1 MSESGNSTQGLNGA
15 AGNNAP
21 DGGLREE
28 MIWAQLKTVRDPE
41 LPVNVVDLGLIY
53 ELAVQPAENGGKR
66 IELRMSLTA
75 PGCSMSD
82 VIKREIETKLARLPE
97 VSTVR
102 VEIVFDPP
110 WKPSMMSEAAKFATG
125 MDFGPPAA
133 PRSGFKI
140 LK

>member
-1 MSESGNSTQGLNGA
+1 
-15 AGNNAP
+15 
-21 DGGLREE
+21 

-66 IELRMSLTA
+66 IGLRMTLTA

-82 VIKREIETKLARLPE
+82 VIKREIETKLGRLPE
-97 VSTVR
+97 VSAVC
-102 VEIVFDPP
+102 VEVVFDPP

-125 MDFGPPAA
+125 MDFGPAPA
-133 PRSGFKI
+133 PQNSGFKI
-140 LK
+140 LR

>member
-1 MSESGNSTQGLNGA
+1 MAAEQSEQATA
-15 AGNNAP
+15 
-21 DGGLREE
+21 LREE

-66 IELRMSLTA
+66 IELRMTLTA
-75 PGCSMSD
+75 PGCAMSD

-97 VSTVR
+97 VSAVS

-110 WKPSMMSEAAKFATG
+110 WKPSMMSEAAKLATG

-133 PRSGFKI
+133 GPSRSGNSGFKI
-140 LK
+140 LR

>member
-1 MSESGNSTQGLNGA
+1 MAAEQSEQATE
-15 AGNNAP
+15 
-21 DGGLREE
+21 LREE

-66 IELRMSLTA
+66 IELRMTLTA
-75 PGCSMSD
+75 PGCAMSD

-97 VSTVR
+97 VSAVS

-110 WKPSMMSEAAKFATG
+110 WKPSMMSEAAKLATG
-125 MDFGPPAA
+125 MDFGPPAGPSRSGA
-133 PRSGFKI
+133 SGFKI
-140 LK
+140 LR